1 MSPVQH
7 PIIRH
12 LLSSDGRTNCGRPT
26 EGKNITT
33 ALDQTTCS
41 VCCYVHKSLESLEA
55 EMSEPTSFA
64 NHFTHRQIAE
74 VFATQVRQIS
84 SSAANEVNEYLRAAD
99 DDSHQYLYTLRQLAI
114 QLHTLVVTIRSV
126 GDLINNVDAK
136 EQFLAKSRYWL
147 LRALRNSVDYTIAE
161 IEADINV

>member
-33 ALDQTTCS
+33 ALDLTTCS
-41 VCCYVHKSLESLEA
+41 VCCYVHKSLESLEV
-55 EMSEPTSFA
+55 EMSPT
-64 NHFTHRQIAE
+64 FTHRQIAE
-74 VFATQVRQIS
+74 VFATQVSRIS

-99 DDSHQYLYTLRQLAI
+99 DDRNQYLFTLRRLVAEM
-114 QLHTLVVTIRSV
+114 HTLVESIRSV
-126 GDLINNVDAK
+126 SELIDNMTAR

-147 LRALRNSVDYTIAE
+147 LRALRNSVDSTIAE
-161 IEADINV
+161 IEANINV

>member
-1 MSPVQH
+1 
-7 PIIRH
+7 
-12 LLSSDGRTNCGRPT
+12 
-26 EGKNITT
+26 
-33 ALDQTTCS
+33 
-41 VCCYVHKSLESLEA
+41 
-55 EMSEPTSFA
+55 MSEPTSA
-64 NHFTHRQIAE
+64 NHFTHRQVAE

-126 GDLINNVDAK
+126 GDLIDNADDR